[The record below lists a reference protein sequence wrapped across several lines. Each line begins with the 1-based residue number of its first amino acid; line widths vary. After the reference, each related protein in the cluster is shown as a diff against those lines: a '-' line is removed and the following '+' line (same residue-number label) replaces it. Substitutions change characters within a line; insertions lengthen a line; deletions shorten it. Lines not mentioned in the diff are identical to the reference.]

1 MHMTVTHETISIF
14 RVLMCRSVK
23 VPETTVTNELCDP
36 VMNPKSARQN
46 EAEQLSTADEIK
58 G

>member
-1 MHMTVTHETISIF
+1 MTVTHETISIF